1 MKIFSLRLNNLLK
14 TLILILFFSS
24 CNNEIVQGSNIIG
37 NWKNSVSKSMGGYEI
52 SSNFFLSIRKTN
64 DGQFNY
70 TYEVYV
76 SDQMYGTK
84 NKLMD
89 KGSGKLSDEVSEKKW
104 MFETGILS
112 NKKSYIIVPDDNWKD
127 YKPNTIL
134 ISHGFQ
140 RGSDQL
146 FKKNN

>member
-1 MKIFSLRLNNLLK
+1 
-14 TLILILFFSS
+14 
-24 CNNEIVQGSNIIG
+24 
-37 NWKNSVSKSMGGYEI
+37 
-52 SSNFFLSIRKTN
+52 
-64 DGQFNY
+64 
-70 TYEVYV
+70 
-76 SDQMYGTK
+76 MYGTK

-89 KGSGKLSDEVSEKKW
+89 KGSGKLSDEFSEKKL